1 MVDLFLVQTTNPSKT
16 MFLTLGGGGGRR
28 MTPIH
33 LSFCGVAVSQSL
45 RIADLKEF
53 YDIVLD
59 FIDFIDTDTQS

>member
-1 MVDLFLVQTTNPSKT
+1 
-16 MFLTLGGGGGRR
+16 
-28 MTPIH
+28 MTPNH